1 MSQSTAADT
10 AHDTAR
16 DTDGRVARGE
26 QNRGAI
32 LDAVY
37 ALVREGV
44 LRPTAEQV
52 AERAGVGARTVFRH
66 FADMEGL
73 YTEMVER
80 IEREVAPLLEAPP
93 PTGSIDERAR
103 ALVRSRAS
111 LFERIA
117 NFKRSGNL
125 QRLDSAV
132 IRRKHALMPRREREA
147 LLAALPELASA
158 PDAAREALDLVTS
171 FEAWDR
177 LRVDQRLGR
186 ERAEAVVEHA
196 VLALLRSA
204 SK

>member
-1 MSQSTAADT
+1 VSRSPAPDT
-10 AHDTAR
+10 ATPAEV
-16 DTDGRVARGE
+16 DGRVARGE

-37 ALVREGV
+37 GLVREGV

-73 YTEMVER
+73 HAEMVAR
-80 IEREVAPLLEAPP
+80 IEREVAPLLQAPP
-93 PTGSIDERAR
+93 SIGSIDERAR
-103 ALVRSRAS
+103 ALVRNRAS

-125 QRLDSAV
+125 LRLDSAV

-147 LLAALPELASA
+147 LLAALPELDDASE
-158 PDAAREALDLVTS
+158 AAREALDLVTS

-186 ERAEAVVEHA
+186 ERAEAVMEYA
-196 VLALLRSA
+196 VLVLLRSA

>member
-1 MSQSTAADT
+1 MSQSPAP
-10 AHDTAR
+10 

-26 QNRGAI
+26 QNRGSI

-37 ALVREGV
+37 ALVHEGV

-66 FADMEGL
+66 FTDMEGL
-73 YTEMVER
+73 YAEMVER

-103 ALVRSRAS
+103 ALVRNRAS

-132 IRRKHALMPRREREA
+132 IQRKHAPRMPRRERET
-147 LLAALPELASA
+147 LLAALPELRSA
-158 PDAAREALDLVTS
+158 PEAAREALDLVTS

-186 ERAEAVVEHA
+186 ERAEAVVAHA

-204 SK
+204 SR

>member
-1 MSQSTAADT
+1 MSQSPAP
-10 AHDTAR
+10 

-26 QNRGAI
+26 QNRGSI

-37 ALVREGV
+37 ALVSEGV

-52 AERAGVGARTVFRH
+52 AERASVGARTVFRH
-66 FADMEGL
+66 FTDMEGL
-73 YTEMVER
+73 YAEMVER

-103 ALVRSRAS
+103 ALVRNRAS

-132 IRRKHALMPRREREA
+132 IQRKHARMPRRERET
-147 LLAALPELASA
+147 LLAALPELGNA
-158 PDAAREALDLVTS
+158 PEAAREALDLVTS

-177 LRVDQRLGR
+177 LRVNQRLGR
-186 ERAEAVVEHA
+186 ERAEAVVAHA
-196 VLALLRSA
+196 VLSLLRSA